1 MPQKGVDPRDAL
13 CILAFVVDPDVLKM
27 SHIGYHKGV
36 SVDKE
41 RVGNVVQGKFRHV
54 LKFEAALSLESE
66 DLEFFVF
73 VDSR

>member
-1 MPQKGVDPRDAL
+1 V
-13 CILAFVVDPDVLKM
+13 

-41 RVGNVVQGKFRHV
+41 GVGNVVQGKFRHV
-54 LKFEAALSLESE
+54 LKFKAALSLESE
-66 DLEFFVF
+66 DFEFLVF